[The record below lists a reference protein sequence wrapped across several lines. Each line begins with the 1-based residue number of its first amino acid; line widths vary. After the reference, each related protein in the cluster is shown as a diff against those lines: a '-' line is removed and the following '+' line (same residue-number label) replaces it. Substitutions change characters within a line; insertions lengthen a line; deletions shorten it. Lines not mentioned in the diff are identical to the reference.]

1 MKENNSSEMALLEQC
16 VDFLNNVVGI
26 ETSFRTIGNKSFL
39 PGLLIS
45 KGTIIIDKDALEH
58 PGDILHEAGHIA
70 IVPAFERLGLSE
82 KGIIK
87 RKNRESEEI
96 MAIAWSYA
104 ACIHLSIDPFFVFH
118 EEGYRGG
125 RDFITDS
132 CRDKNYIGLDM
143 LENIGMTVTEKRS
156 KRSNQPSFPHMIKWL
171 RA

>member
-1 MKENNSSEMALLEQC
+1 MQHNQQLLGKCIQ
-16 VDFLNNVVGI
+16 FLNNIGI
-26 ETSFRTIGNKSFL
+26 PVSFRKIESGCFL
-39 PGLLIS
+39 PGLLIEQ
-45 KGTIIIDKDALEH
+45 GGIVIDNEALLY

-70 IVPAFERLGLSE
+70 VVPAGRRSLLNQQAIVESKERE
-82 KGIIK
+82 T
-87 RKNRESEEI
+87 EEM

-132 CRDKNYIGLDM
+132 CRDKNYIGLAM
-143 LENIGMTVTEKRS
+143 LENIGMTVNEKKA
-156 KRSNQPSFPHMIKWL
+156 KRSNHLVYPHMIKWL